1 MFRVVTAREVAK
13 LLILRN
19 FSNFTVKETPVDNQK
34 NHEIRLK
41 SRPVGLPTADNF
53 EVAETA
59 VPTPGAGQVLVRNS
73 YVSVDPYMR
82 GRMVDRK
89 SYVPPFQIGE
99 TLQGHAVGQV
109 VASNSQA
116 VKVGDFVQSMNG
128 WREWYV
134 ADGAQV
140 QKFEPVAPIQSYL
153 GALGMPGMTAY
164 AGLLRV
170 GALKDGERV
179 FVSAASG
186 AVGSIVCQIAKAK
199 GCYVVGS
206 VGTEEKAD
214 YLKSLGVDATIN
226 YRTAG
231 DDLNGAVAAAF
242 PEGIDV
248 YFENVGGA
256 HLEAAIN
263 NMRVGGRIPLCGMID
278 MYNATELPPGPRNLA
293 MAIGLGLTLRGFVVS
308 SHYDMLADFHRD
320 MAAWAKDGKMKWRET
335 VVDGVEN
342 APSAFIGLFKG
353 DNVGKMVVRVG
364 PDKAV

>member
-1 MFRVVTAREVAK
+1 M
-13 LLILRN
+13 
-19 FSNFTVKETPVDNQK
+19 DNQK

-41 SRPVGLPTADNF
+41 SRPVGLPTEDNF
-53 EVAETA
+53 ELAATP
-59 VPTPGAGQVLVRNS
+59 VPMPGDGQVLVRNS
-73 YVSVDPYMR
+73 YISVDPYMR
-82 GRMVDRK
+82 GRMMDRK
-89 SYVPPFQIGE
+89 SYSAPFEIGAP
-99 TLQGHAVGQV
+99 LQGHAVGQV
-109 VASNSQA
+109 VASNSPA
-116 VKVGDFVQSMNG
+116 VAVGDFVQSMNG

-134 ADGAQV
+134 ADAAAV
-140 QKFEPVAPIQSYL
+140 QKFEPAVPIQSYL

-164 AGLLRV
+164 AGLLRI

-206 VGTEEKAD
+206 VGSDEKAE
-214 YLKSLGVDATIN
+214 YLTSLGIDKTIN
-226 YRTAG
+226 YKTVRDLDAAVG
-231 DDLNGAVAAAF
+231 DAF
-242 PEGIDV
+242 PQGIDV

-263 NMRVGGRIPLCGMID
+263 HMRPNGRIPLCGMID
-278 MYNATELPPGPRNLA
+278 IYNAVEPPPGPRNLA
-293 MAIGLGLTLRGFVVS
+293 MAIGLGLTLRGFIVS

-335 VVDGVEN
+335 VVDGVAN
-342 APSAFIGLFKG
+342 APDAFMGLFKG

-364 PDKAV
+364 PDRAV